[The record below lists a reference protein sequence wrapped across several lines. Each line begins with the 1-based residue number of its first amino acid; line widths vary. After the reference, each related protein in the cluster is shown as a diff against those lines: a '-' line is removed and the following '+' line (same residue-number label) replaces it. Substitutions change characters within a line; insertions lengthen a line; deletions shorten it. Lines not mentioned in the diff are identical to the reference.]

1 MFHAQNRE
9 TINST
14 WKVAASFKVI
24 MTTKKHARPCFTTQH
39 QTCKT
44 KTTACKTK
52 TKTDFFW
59 SQTGLVLRPMVSDHI
74 TGPKLYTYREWSN
87 CRPDHSNFRSTVEL
101 NERRQYFVAS
111 LYVSFFVRSYI
122 RNKRFWTFDL
132 SMTCR
137 SWVRVNQSL
146 IMWSLGYV
154 KLLKSFTFVQSKIHM
169 PAYFRT
175 VAEPTT
181 RFCRNGKIHGARF
194 WYGSSPKA
202 NNHVEI
208 SPKPW

>member
-1 MFHAQNRE
+1 MQHTVPNGIFRE
-9 TINST
+9 LQSI
-14 WKVAASFKVI
+14 SF
-24 MTTKKHARPCFTTQH
+24 
-39 QTCKT
+39 
-44 KTTACKTK
+44 
-52 TKTDFFW
+52 W
-59 SQTGLVLRPMVSDHI
+59 
-74 TGPKLYTYREWSN
+74 
-87 CRPDHSNFRSTVEL
+87 PDHSNFRSRPTVLREL

-111 LYVSFFVRSYI
+111 LYVSFFVRSYSQYTI
-122 RNKRFWTFDL
+122 LKFWL
-132 SMTCR
+132 LVTCR

-146 IMWSLGYV
+146 IMWWSLGYV
-154 KLLKSFTFVQSKIHM
+154 KLLMSFTFVQSKIHM

-181 RFCRNGKIHGARF
+181 RFCRNVKIPGARF